1 MEYVSNF
8 FREEK
13 MKYID
18 VFQCELNKTI
28 PLEYI
33 GKVKYIGETF
43 GIEGLTNMKEYNIV
57 RDRDRNVK
65 VVDDSDE
72 DYIYSLIN
80 PRPLD
85 GSSVGGTF
93 YIIDDPNEE
102 LKGYGLEKYETYK

>member
-1 MEYVSNF
+1 
-8 FREEK
+8 

-43 GIEGLTNMKEYNIV
+43 GVDGLTNNGEYNIV
-57 RDRDRNVK
+57 RDKDGNIK
-65 VVDDSDE
+65 VVDDSEE

-80 PRPLD
+80 PSPLD
-85 GSSVGGTF
+85 GTSVGGTF

-102 LKGYGLEKYETYK
+102 LRSYGLKRHD